1 MDTEAAHHLR
11 MPRRIKLCV
20 GQVVSPANRRT
31 LPPSSAHALAH
42 THTQNTH
49 THKPRDDVAIT
60 HNYAAHWYLPEAQRF
75 LRLRLCQ
82 SHKILIHSI
91 ARLHRETQESTPI
104 INLPWRREKDRAHAC
119 PEPRTRNHQSLNCL
133 AARATASRF
142 SRSAFSSANIALL
155 LHLAVLAAP
164 RTASRTSRVS
174 EILKIEDISAP
185 NCRDRATCA
194 SWAKG
199 MGGLGYGGI
208 RAAEVAKAR

>member
-1 MDTEAAHHLR
+1 MDTEAAHHLC

-119 PEPRTRNHQSLNCL
+119 PEPRTRNHQRFAIAWPRVPQQ
-133 AARATASRF
+133 AASQGR
-142 SRSAFSSANIALL
+142 LL
-155 LHLAVLAAP
+155 AP
-164 RTASRTSRVS
+164 RTLPYTSRVS
-174 EILKIEDISAP
+174 EILKIEDISGP